1 MSNYRDDMN
10 DTAVASDSLWVGLR
24 SIAESTA
31 RASSVVLTCVALL
44 LADAAV
50 ASDAVIDRTHSVLV
64 DSALASDQVLGVTRL
79 RTLMVDSA
87 RASEAV
93 RDAYRLLLQ
102 DGALASDSVAA
113 IVLARLSDA
122 ARAGDEVIGSRTS
135 HALVQ
140 DGAKVSAAALVL
152 LRDMVGDGVGASAA
166 PSDRLR
172 ARTMALDAALAGDEL
187 LGAAT
192 QALLLADFARA
203 TGEAFGV
210 LHARGVAVDTQTVA
224 HDELLSPGMVVG
236 QVWTAPTGEWAMSRW
251 APMGMTGLAVI
262 DGTLYA
268 TSPAGVFSLDG
279 QTEGIVAELRTGA
292 IDMTGGALCYPR
304 AAYLE
309 YELSG
314 PGAAAS
320 VAVTTTQAGAPTT
333 YTYPLDA
340 RPVADALTNARAVF
354 GRGLHGRHF
363 AYTLRLT
370 GQRAYINDW
379 SVLVTTG
386 KRSI

>member
-79 RTLMVDSA
+79 RTMMVDSA

-102 DGALASDSVAA
+102 DGALASDSMAA

-210 LHARGVAVDTQTVA
+210 LHARDLVQDALVSGW
-224 HDELLSPGMVVG
+224 DELLSPGMLVG
-236 QVWTAPTGEWAMSRW
+236 QAWTARTSGWAMSRY
-251 APMGMTGLAVI
+251 APFAFTGLAVV

-268 TSPAGVFSLDG
+268 TAPDGVYALDG
-279 QTEGIVAELRTGA
+279 DQEEIVAYMRTGQM
-292 IDMTGGALCYPR
+292 DMTGSVLAIPVESHI
-304 AAYLE
+304 E
-309 YELSG
+309 YELHGRAWLDVTQTQSG
-314 PGAAAS
+314 R
-320 VAVTTTQAGAPTT
+320 QAQTFS
-333 YTYPLDA
+333 YPLKE
-340 RPVADALTNARAVF
+340 RPASDVMTNARFVL
-354 GRGLHGRHF
+354 GRGLRGRHF

-370 GQRAYINDW
+370 GQQGYINDW
-379 SVLVTTG
+379 SVLVAPS